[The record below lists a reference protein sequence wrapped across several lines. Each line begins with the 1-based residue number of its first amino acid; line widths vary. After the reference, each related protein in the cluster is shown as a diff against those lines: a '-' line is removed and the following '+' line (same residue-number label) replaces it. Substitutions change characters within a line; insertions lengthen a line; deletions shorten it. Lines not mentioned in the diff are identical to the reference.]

1 MTLGFN
7 GTLTEVPK
15 MVMIQNDEPRFGEIS
30 PPTLAIFYA
39 IWANVRCCKWS
50 SIENNLAIWSHW

>member
-30 PPTLAIFYA
+30 PPTLA
-39 IWANVRCCKWS
+39 NVRCCKWS

>member
-1 MTLGFN
+1 MTLGLN

-30 PPTLAIFYA
+30 PPTLANFYA
-39 IWANVRCCKWS
+39 IWANIRCCK
-50 SIENNLAIWSHW
+50 